1 MEIKNFIRQ
10 LLNYFFRGNNLFLTY
25 LSALRNHNQIIIS
38 KKTDLKKCKFHI
50 SGSNNKIII
59 GDNCSLNSVVFY
71 MNNNNSVIVGNDV
84 IVNANEDCPT
94 RLNACDGCSIT
105 IGDGCLFS
113 NNIEIHTTDYHPI
126 YQGTEMVNK
135 PKSVI
140 IGEHSWVGLRTVI
153 LKGVELAPNTIVGA
167 CSLVSSST
175 LNQNTSIAGCPARE
189 IKNGITWKFSKRE
202 MINVQ
207 K

>member
-10 LLNYFFRGNNLFLTY
+10 LLNHFFRGNNLFLTY

-113 NNIEIHTTDYHPI
+113 NNIEIHTVDQIFYEIALEYNI
-126 YQGTEMVNK
+126 YKDDNDFDLFNDIINK
-135 PKSVI
+135 QIEKM
-140 IGEHSWVGLRTVI
+140 
-153 LKGVELAPNTIVGA
+153 KN
-167 CSLVSSST
+167 VS
-175 LNQNTSIAGCPARE
+175 
-189 IKNGITWKFSKRE
+189 
-202 MINVQ
+202 
-207 K
+207 